1 MRKLTIRILGALLA
15 VMVLAGCT
23 VRPDSTEP
31 AVADDPTED
40 TQPTQETVPHET
52 QTVTEPVQTQDTA
65 VQTPV
70 GILLYPSDLAEHLD
84 VRTAQG
90 DVTVMTFV
98 AVLEDRE
105 QALFDLRFSQ
115 VTAEGA
121 AGMVRADGKNVYM
134 GFTMHD
140 FAPDASWR
148 QDQIDTVYAM
158 QETLNVLMDQ
168 VILAPVEDVPETQD
182 LVINTA
188 YGDLHFPGRWE
199 EQLKVEKPD
208 ADTVEFYGVLPGKAP
223 QLLFTLRFGGDGA
236 LALTGRDG
244 VRTAVSIEYA
254 EPAFDG
260 TWSQQEMDLIYAMQE
275 DINYLTDALGQ

>member
-31 AVADDPTED
+31 AVADDPTEA

-52 QTVTEPVQTQDTA
+52 QPVTEPVQTQDVA

-121 AGMVRADGKNVYM
+121 AGMVQAEGKNVYM
-134 GFTMHD
+134 GFIMHD
-140 FAPDASWR
+140 FTPDASWR

-168 VILAPVEDVPETQD
+168 VTLAPVEDVPEAQD
-182 LVINTA
+182 LVIATA
-188 YGDLHFPGRWE
+188 YGDLNFPGRWE

-208 ADTVEFYGVLPGKAP
+208 ADTVEFYGVLPGKEP

-236 LALTGRDG
+236 LALTCRDG
-244 VRTAVSIEYA
+244 VRTAVSIKCA
-254 EPAFDG
+254 EPVFDG